1 MQQTWHDLLF
11 AHWPIPRE
19 AMRSLVPLQLMLD
32 TFDGQCW
39 VGVIPFHM
47 SGIRRRGL
55 PAMPGLSG
63 FPELNVRTYVSY
75 GGKPGVY
82 FFSLDAANLPAVWA
96 ARAFYHLPYFHA
108 DMTTEESGGMVHY
121 ASHRYGARAEFRGS
135 YRPTGEIRVGRP
147 GSIEHW
153 FAERYCLYT
162 TRRGQVY
169 RGEIHHQSWPLQAAE
184 AELETNTVAPAGGI
198 SLPDANPHLLFARRL
213 DVLIWPL
220 ERAQ

>member
-11 AHWPIPRE
+11 AHWPIPSG
-19 AMRSLVPLQLMLD
+19 AMRSLVPPQLMLD

-63 FPELNVRTYVSY
+63 FPELNVRTYVIH

-108 DMTTEESGGMVHY
+108 DMTTGESAGMVHY
-121 ASHRYGARAEFRGS
+121 ASHRRGARAEFRGS
-135 YRPTGEIRVGRP
+135 YRPTGEIRVGSP

-162 TRRGQVY
+162 AHRGQVY

-184 AELETNTVAPAGGI
+184 AELETNTVAAAGGI
-198 SLPDANPHLLFARRL
+198 SLPGANPHLLFARRL
-213 DVLIWPL
+213 DVVIWPL
-220 ERAQ
+220 ERAE